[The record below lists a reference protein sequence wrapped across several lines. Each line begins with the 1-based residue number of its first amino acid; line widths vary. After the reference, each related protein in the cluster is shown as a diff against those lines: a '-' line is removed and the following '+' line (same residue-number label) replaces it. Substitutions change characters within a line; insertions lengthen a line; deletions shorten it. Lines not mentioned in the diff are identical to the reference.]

1 MSRLPFSLFGYS
13 AIIQFRKADERQM
26 PRKRTRVSGV
36 GRWVRRHLNGRDLR
50 FFIPATFF
58 VAGGIFVGLLFFSPL
73 GHIIGDFTQEHVN
86 LPVNIVSKGEDT
98 PDWKKQER
106 INILLL
112 GVDRRPDEVNSP
124 TRTDTM
130 LIVTIDPYG
139 KTAGMLSIPRDLWVP
154 IPISDSDIRYNR
166 INTAYFYGDL
176 YNFPGGGPA
185 LAEKTVEHNFPG
197 VNIHYYA
204 VVDFEGFSEIIDTLG
219 GITVYLES
227 PLIDYEYP
235 TPDYGT
241 MYAYIPAGEQRL
253 DGEKTLWYA
262 RSRYEGADIGRMK
275 RQQQILLAMRES
287 ILQLDILPKLPRL
300 VKQFA
305 DTVKTDLSLSE
316 LQKLAELA
324 RRIKAED
331 IIARSID
338 MNYATQS
345 YKETKQGMADVLEL
359 KQEKASQLIEEMFYD
374 ARLREDGA
382 SVEVLNGTM
391 ITGLAAGT
399 SAFLKSQGV
408 TEVAYGDAA
417 DGINHQ
423 ETIIYN
429 FTGKDYTAGLI
440 AHLLNLPANRIQSHG
455 SLASLADIC
464 VVLGEDAPAP
474 YELGALN

>member
-1 MSRLPFSLFGYS
+1 
-13 AIIQFRKADERQM
+13 M
-26 PRKRTRVSGV
+26 PKKTVRVGRV
-36 GRWVRRHLNGRDLR
+36 RRWVRRHWNGRDLR

-73 GHIIGDFTQEHVN
+73 GQIIGDFTQEHVN

-112 GVDRRPDEVNSP
+112 GVDRRADEVNSP

-176 YNFPGGGPA
+176 YDYPGGGAA
-185 LAEKTVEHNFPG
+185 LAEKAVEYNFRG

-227 PLIDYEYP
+227 PLIDDKYP

-241 MYAYIPAGEQRL
+241 MHVYIPAGEQHL

-262 RSRYEGADIGRMK
+262 RSRYEGADIGRMR

-287 ILQLDILPKLPRL
+287 ILQLNVLPKLPTL

-305 DTVKTDLSLSE
+305 DTVKTDLSLTE
-316 LQKLAELA
+316 LQKLADLA
-324 RRIKAED
+324 RKIKAED

-338 MNYATQS
+338 MNYATQA

-359 KQEKASQLIEEMFYD
+359 NQEKANQLIQEMFYD
-374 ARLREDGA
+374 ARLREEGA
-382 SVEVLNGTM
+382 KVEVLNGTM
-391 ITGLAAGT
+391 RTGLAAGT
-399 SAFLKSQGV
+399 STFLKSQGV
-408 TEVAYGDAA
+408 TEIVYGDAE
-417 DGINHQ
+417 DGTNHQ

-429 FTGKDYTAGLI
+429 LAGKDYTAGLI
-440 AHLLNLPANRIQSHG
+440 AHLLNLPASRIQSQQG
-455 SLASLADIC
+455 STGSVDIR
-464 VVLGEDAPAP
+464 VMLGEDAPAP
-474 YELGALN
+474 YELGTLN